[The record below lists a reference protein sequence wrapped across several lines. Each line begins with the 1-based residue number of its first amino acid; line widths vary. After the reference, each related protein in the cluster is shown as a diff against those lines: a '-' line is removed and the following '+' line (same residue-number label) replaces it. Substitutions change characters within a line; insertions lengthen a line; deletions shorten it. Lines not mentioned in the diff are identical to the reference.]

1 MAAQRAERDPA
12 KRPAPGHDGAGAT
25 DAVCVRGC
33 EGEISGRR
41 MLRCKG
47 KVTVV
52 IDSFLQ
58 CVRMGESKWAVKE
71 RREGACR
78 TVDHRF

>member
-1 MAAQRAERDPA
+1 
-12 KRPAPGHDGAGAT
+12 
-25 DAVCVRGC
+25 
-33 EGEISGRR
+33 

-78 TVDHRF
+78 TVDRRF